1 MLPVLFFQQF
11 ADVNVKIWHVLAIA
25 IVVYI
30 LVKIK
35 TAIGTKN
42 LILLGGTILS
52 SLCLIFVDTDSQKA
66 TIDQKS
72 IEQYGKA
79 VKFIN
84 SNRNCSLQAFLVKY
98 KEKNY
103 PPLEE
108 VLTVIEAERLNN
120 AEGLFKK
127 FPYSQVNFP
136 HYVPSEEKLIA
147 DNNVANIIK
156 FVFAIM
162 SLVFLS
168 LFVILDPHKN

>member
-42 LILLGGTILS
+42 LILLGGIIVS

-72 IEQYGKA
+72 IDLAKRFPDQLMLLRDGEHHDDEQSNEK
-79 VKFIN
+79 VKHNTPF
-84 SNRNCSLQAFLVKY
+84 
-98 KEKNY
+98 
-103 PPLEE
+103 
-108 VLTVIEAERLNN
+108 
-120 AEGLFKK
+120 
-127 FPYSQVNFP
+127 
-136 HYVPSEEKLIA
+136 
-147 DNNVANIIK
+147 
-156 FVFAIM
+156 
-162 SLVFLS
+162 
-168 LFVILDPHKN
+168 